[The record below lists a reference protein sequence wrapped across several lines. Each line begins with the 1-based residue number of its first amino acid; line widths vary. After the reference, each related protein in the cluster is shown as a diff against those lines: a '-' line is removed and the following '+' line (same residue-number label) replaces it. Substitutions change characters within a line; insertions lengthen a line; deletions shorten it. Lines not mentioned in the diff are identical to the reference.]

1 MVKLQLGGHLRRFG
15 RRYELEVRDA
25 AEAVRCLCYQLKGF
39 QQAISDGHIR
49 VRIAGRDMTEKSVPA
64 GMNHPLNDGDI
75 VTIVPVVGGAGGNG
89 VGMAI
94 LGVVAVA
101 AAFWTGGGSLAAWAS
116 ASGAAATAATGL
128 AIAGVALISA
138 GLASM
143 LTKMPKGP
151 EMGSSKTDGNQY
163 FNSLENRIGQGYPV
177 PIAYG
182 EMVVG
187 SNVIS
192 QGLETE

>member
-15 RRYELEVRDA
+15 RRYELAVRDA

-39 QQAISDGHIR
+39 QQALSDGQFRI
-49 VRIAGRDMTEKSVPA
+49 RIAGRDMTEQSIPA
-64 GMNHPLNDGDI
+64 GMNHPLNDGDT
-75 VTIVPVVGGAGGNG
+75 VTIVPVVAGAGGNG
-89 VGMAI
+89 GAGMI
-94 LGVVAVA
+94 VLGVIAVA
-101 AAFWTGGGSLAAWAS
+101 AAFYTGGTSISLWAG
-116 ASGAAATAATGL
+116 ASGMAATGL

-138 GLASM
+138 GLATM
-143 LTKMPKGP
+143 LTKMPNGP
-151 EMGSSKTDGNQY
+151 EMGSGKNEGNRY

-182 EMVVG
+182 ELMVG

>member
-25 AEAVRCLCYQLKGF
+25 AEAIRCLCYQLPGF
-39 QQAISDGHIR
+39 QKAVSDGHIR
-49 VRIAGRDMTEKSVPA
+49 VRIAGRDMTEANIPV
-64 GMNHPLNDGDI
+64 GMNHPLHDGDI

-89 VGMAI
+89 GVGMAI
-94 LGVVAVA
+94 LGVVAIA
-101 AAFWTGGGSLAAWAS
+101 AAFWTGGASIAAW
-116 ASGAAATAATGL
+116 GALSSGL
-128 AIAGVALISA
+128 AIAGVALIGA
-138 GLASM
+138 GLSSM
-143 LTKMPKGP
+143 LTKMPQPP
-151 EMGSSKTDGNQY
+151 EMGSSKTSGNSY

>member
-1 MVKLQLGGHLRRFG
+1 MVRLQLGGHLRRFG

-25 AEAVRCLCYQLKGF
+25 AEAIRCLCYQLTGF
-39 QQAISDGHIR
+39 QKAISDGHIR
-49 VRIAGRDMTEKSVPA
+49 VRIAGRDMTETNIPA
-64 GMNHPLNDGDI
+64 GMNHPLNDGDT

-94 LGVVAVA
+94 LGVVAIA
-101 AAFWTGGGSLAAWAS
+101 AAFWTGGASIAAW
-116 ASGAAATAATGL
+116 GAMSTGL
-128 AIAGVALISA
+128 AIAGVALIGA

-143 LTKMPKGP
+143 LTKMPNGP
-151 EMGSSKTDGNQY
+151 EIGSSKTDGNQY

-177 PIAYG
+177 PLAYG

>member
-39 QQAISDGHIR
+39 QQALSDGHIR
-49 VRIAGRDMTEKSVPA
+49 VRIAGQDMTENSIPV
-64 GMNHPLNDGDI
+64 GMNHPLNDGDT

-94 LGVVAVA
+94 LGVVAVV
-101 AAFWTGGGSLAAWAS
+101 AAFWTGGASIAAWAGM
-116 ASGAAATAATGL
+116 SGAVATGL

>member
-39 QQAISDGHIR
+39 QKALSDGLIR
-49 VRIAGRDMTEKSVPA
+49 VRIAGRDMTENSIPV
-64 GMNHPLNDGDI
+64 GMNHPLNDGDT

-101 AAFWTGGGSLAAWAS
+101 AAFYTGGASIAAWAGT
-116 ASGAAATAATGL
+116 SGAVATGL
-128 AIAGVALISA
+128 AVAGVALISA

-143 LTKMPKGP
+143 LTKMPQPP
-151 EMGSSKTDGNQY
+151 EMGSSKSDGNQY

-182 EMVVG
+182 ELVVG

>member
-15 RRYELEVRDA
+15 RRYELEARDA

-39 QQAISDGHIR
+39 QQALSDGLIR
-49 VRIAGRDMTEKSVPA
+49 VRIAGRDMTEKSIPA
-64 GMNHPLNDGDI
+64 GMNHLLNDGDT
-75 VTIVPVVGGAGGNG
+75 VTIIPVVGGAGGNG
-89 VGMAI
+89 IGMAI

-101 AAFWTGGGSLAAWAS
+101 AAFYTGGAS
-116 ASGAAATAATGL
+116 MALWGGMSGAVATGL

-163 FNSLENRIGQGYPV
+163 FSSLENRIGQGYPV

>member
-39 QQAISDGHIR
+39 QQALSDGHIR
-49 VRIAGRDMTEKSVPA
+49 VRIAGRDMTENSIPV
-64 GMNHPLNDGDI
+64 GMNHPLHDGDT

-101 AAFWTGGGSLAAWAS
+101 AAFYTGGASMAAWAGM
-116 ASGAAATAATGL
+116 SGAAATGL
-128 AIAGVALISA
+128 AIAGIALIGA

-143 LTKMPKGP
+143 LTKMPQAP
-151 EMGSSKTDGNQY
+151 EMGSSKADGNQY

>member
-25 AEAVRCLCYQLKGF
+25 AEAVRCLCYQLTGF
-39 QQAISDGHIR
+39 QQALSGGHIR
-49 VRIAGRDMTEKSVPA
+49 IRIAGRDMTEKSIPG
-64 GMNHPLNDGDI
+64 GMNHPLNDGDT

-89 VGMAI
+89 VGMVI

-101 AAFWTGGGSLAAWAS
+101 AAFWTGGASIAAW
-116 ASGAAATAATGL
+116 GAMSTGL
-128 AIAGVALISA
+128 AIAGVALIGA

-143 LTKMPKGP
+143 LTKMPNGP
-151 EMGSSKTDGNQY
+151 EIGSSKTNGNQY

-182 EMVVG
+182 ELVVG

>member
-39 QQAISDGHIR
+39 HQALSDGYIR
-49 VRIAGRDMTEKSVPA
+49 IRIAGRDMTEKSIPA

-75 VTIVPVVGGAGGNG
+75 VTIVPIVSGAGGNMG

-94 LGVVAVA
+94 LGVVAVG
-101 AAFWTGGGSLAAWAS
+101 AAFFTGGASIAAWAS
-116 ASGAAATAATGL
+116 MGMAGTVATGL
-128 AIAGVALISA
+128 AIAGVALIGA

-151 EMGSSKTDGNQY
+151 EIGSSKTDGNQY
-163 FNSLENRIGQGYPV
+163 FSSLENRIGQGYPV

>member
-25 AEAVRCLCYQLKGF
+25 AEAVRCLCYQLTGF
-39 QQAISDGHIR
+39 QQALSDGHIR
-49 VRIAGRDMTEKSVPA
+49 VRIAGRDMTENSIPV
-64 GMNHPLNDGDI
+64 GMNYPLNDGDT
-75 VTIVPVVGGAGGNG
+75 VTIVPVVVGAGGNG

-101 AAFWTGGGSLAAWAS
+101 AAFYTGGASMAAWAS
-116 ASGAAATAATGL
+116 MGMTGTVATGL
-128 AIAGVALISA
+128 AITGVALISA

-143 LTKMPKGP
+143 LTKMPQTP
-151 EMGSSKTDGNQY
+151 EMGSSKTGGNQY

>member
-25 AEAVRCLCYQLKGF
+25 AEAVRCLCYQLNGF
-39 QQAISDGHIR
+39 QQALADGHIR
-49 VRIAGRDMTEKSVPA
+49 IRIAGRDMTAQSIPA
-64 GMNHPLNDGDI
+64 GMNHPLNDGDT
-75 VTIVPVVGGAGGNG
+75 VTIVPVVRGAGGNSAG
-89 VGMAI
+89 IGMAV

-101 AAFWTGGGSLAAWAS
+101 AAFYTGGAS
-116 ASGAAATAATGL
+116 IGMWSAYTAGL
-128 AIAGVALISA
+128 AMAGVALLAA
-138 GLASM
+138 GMATM
-143 LTKMPKGP
+143 LTKMPDSP
-151 EMGSSKTDGNQY
+151 EMGSSKTEGNRY
-163 FNSLENRIGQGYPV
+163 FSSLENRIGQGYPV

-182 EMVVG
+182 ELVVG

>member
-25 AEAVRCLCYQLKGF
+25 AEAIRCLCYQLKGF
-39 QQAISDGHIR
+39 QQALSDGQIR
-49 VRIAGRDMTEKSVPA
+49 VRIAGRDMTEKSIPA
-64 GMNHPLNDGDI
+64 GMNHPLNDGDT

-101 AAFWTGGGSLAAWAS
+101 AAFYSGGASIALWSAAQA
-116 ASGAAATAATGL
+116 GV
-128 AIAGVALISA
+128 AIAGIALISA